1 MKIFLSL
8 CFLLTC
14 GVGYVAYDAHSFLN
28 APLSEKQSSFELEIK
43 SGDTI
48 RGIGNGLAANNL
60 LKRPL
65 WWEAYAR
72 YSGAARSIKAG
83 EYALSSTLTPVQ
95 LLAALQVSKQRQ
107 YSMTI
112 LEGWNIWQLRA
123 AVAANDILEHTMQNV
138 SDADVMKF
146 IGATDGHPEGQ
157 FLPDTYH
164 FPRGT
169 TDVEFLKRA
178 HDALTVKLDEVW
190 ANRQEG
196 LPVNSPYEVLIMA
209 SIIEKETSILE
220 EHPMVSGV
228 IAGRLRKGMRLQMDP
243 TVIYGIGKNFNGN
256 ITRRDL
262 KTKTPYNTYT
272 IDGLPPTP
280 IAMTGARALE
290 AAVNPANTKAL
301 FFVAD
306 GTGGH
311 VFNET
316 VEEHNKAVR
325 KYILKK

>member
-1 MKIFLSL
+1 M
-8 CFLLTC
+8 
-14 GVGYVAYDAHSFLN
+14 AYDAHSFLN
-28 APLSEKQSSFELEIK
+28 SPLSEEQRSFELEVT
-43 SGDTI
+43 SGDTV
-48 RGIGNGLAANNL
+48 RGIGKRLAADNL

-72 YSGAARSIKAG
+72 YSGAARSIKTG
-83 EYALSSTLTPVQ
+83 EYPLSSALTPIQV
-95 LLAALQVSKQRQ
+95 LTELQVSKQRQ
-107 YSMTI
+107 YSFTV
-112 LEGWNIWQLRA
+112 LEGWSIWQLRA
-123 AVAANDILEHTMQNV
+123 AVEANEVLEHTMQDV
-138 SDADVMKF
+138 ADDDVMKF
-146 IGATDGHPEGQ
+146 IGAADGHPEGQ

-178 HDALTVKLDEVW
+178 HDALNAKLDDVW
-190 ANRQEG
+190 ANRQQG
-196 LPVNSPYEVLIMA
+196 LPVSTPYEVLIMA

-228 IAGRLRKGMRLQMDP
+228 IVGRLRKGMRLQMDP
-243 TVIYGIGKNFNGN
+243 TVIYGIGENFNGD
-256 ITRRDL
+256 ITKRDL
-262 KTKTPYNTYT
+262 RTKTPYNTYT

-290 AAVNPANTKAL
+290 AAVNPTDTKAL

-311 VFNET
+311 VFTET

-325 KYILKK
+325 KYILRKK